1 MKKFEGAILSAIIIT
16 LIVSSAQDVIAD
28 NKDVSDTDFNVG
40 YEVYSQSI
48 VRDAQG
54 QLLSVS
60 ESTVGW
66 VLLASFPDGVQIT
79 NFVGILFDN
88 NVIAEK
94 KIVTIDDIK
103 YEKIQFQTER
113 VLDHRILTSLGA
125 AKVGM
130 SSGTLW
136 KFCGDFKGE
145 YGYQCVPTFKAKTPQ
160 IHIAEGN
167 VLTDQWTILRV
178 MD

>member
-1 MKKFEGAILSAIIIT
+1 MKKIEGLMLSTIIIT
-16 LIVSSAQDVIAD
+16 LIVGSAQVATAE
-28 NKDVSDTDFNVG
+28 KFNVDPDLNLR
-40 YEVYSQSI
+40 YEVYLQSV

-66 VLLASFPDGVQIT
+66 VVITSFPDGVQIPDLVD
-79 NFVGILFDN
+79 FLIDN
-88 NVIAEK
+88 NIIAEK
-94 KIVTIDDIK
+94 KIITIDNVK
-103 YEKIQFQTER
+103 YEKIQFQTEK
-113 VLDHRILTSLGA
+113 VVDHRMLTSLGT

-145 YGYQCVPTFKAKTPQ
+145 YGHQCIPTFKAKTPQ

-167 VLTDQWTILRV
+167 VLTNQWTVLRV
-178 MD
+178 MN

>member
-1 MKKFEGAILSAIIIT
+1 MKKIEGLMLSTIIIT
-16 LIVSSAQDVIAD
+16 LIVGSAQVATAE
-28 NKDVSDTDFNVG
+28 KFNVDLAG
-40 YEVYSQSI
+40 LERYEVYLQSV

-60 ESTVGW
+60 ESTSAV
-66 VLLASFPDGVQIT
+66 VLISSFSDGVLIQDLVDNVI
-79 NFVGILFDN
+79 DN
-88 NVIAEK
+88 NLLGEK
-94 KIVTIDDIK
+94 KIITIDNVK
-103 YEKIQFQTER
+103 YEKIQFQTEK
-113 VLDHRILTSLGA
+113 VVDHRMLTSLGT

-167 VLTDQWTILRV
+167 VLTNQWTILRV

>member
-1 MKKFEGAILSAIIIT
+1 MKKIEGVMLSAVILT
-16 LIVSSAQDVIAD
+16 LIIGSTQVATAE
-28 NKDVSDTDFNVG
+28 KFNVDPDLNLR
-40 YEVYSQSI
+40 YEVYLQSV

-94 KIVTIDDIK
+94 KIVTIGDIK